1 MEKTNGAHANSKP
14 STAME
19 NLRIGL
25 LADEPGLAE
34 YPSVART
41 SVSMHIGPP
50 CFISCRR
57 GSESHRGTAI
67 HGDIDIIPE
76 GTPSV
81 WELAD
86 RDKALVLSLAPK
98 FLSRVAEESGMNP
111 LRMEFRNR
119 FQIRDPQI
127 ENIGWMLLAEMEHG
141 YPCGRLYRESLG
153 AALAAALVY
162 RHSSLARPARM
173 ARGGFSGRTLK
184 QVLAFIEENL
194 ATDIS
199 LSDIARVAGLSI
211 SHCKILFRQSVG
223 VPVHQY
229 VIRRRVERAAVL
241 LRQDQLSISQI
252 ALEAGFAHQ
261 SHLAMHMRRHLG
273 VSPKE
278 FKNSLL

>member
-1 MEKTNGAHANSKP
+1 MENTNRKP
-14 STAME
+14 SSAME

-25 LADEPGLAE
+25 LSDDPGVAE
-34 YPSVART
+34 YPGVART
-41 SVSMHIGPP
+41 SISLHIGPP
-50 CFISCRR
+50 CLISCRR
-57 GSESHRGTAI
+57 GTDSHRGTAI

-86 RDKALVLSLAPK
+86 HDTALVLSLSPK
-98 FLSRVAEESGMNP
+98 FLRSVAEESGLNP
-111 LRMEFRNR
+111 QRLEFRNR

-127 ENIGWMLLAEMEHG
+127 ENICWTLLAEMEQG
-141 YPCGRLYRESLG
+141 YPCGHLYRESLG
-153 AALAAALVY
+153 AALAAALVHKY
-162 RHSSLARPARM
+162 SSQSRPVRI

-194 ATDIS
+194 ANDLS

-229 VIRRRVERAAVL
+229 VIRRRVERAALL
-241 LRQDQLSISQI
+241 LRQDRLSISQI

-261 SHLAMHMRRHLG
+261 SHLALHMRRLLG

-278 FKNSLL
+278 FKNALQ